1 LSLFSR
7 FAISFLLCFP
17 KQSETIR
24 SEEFSRL
31 VDADRARTPPADPAS
46 ANGGLELLRLLE
58 QFLDQALCFATEAL
72 SSTSSCRIDRALTAL
87 VARSSPSGIG

>member
-1 LSLFSR
+1 MIR
-7 FAISFLLCFP
+7 F
-17 KQSETIR
+17 
-24 SEEFSRL
+24 EEFSGL

-46 ANGGLELLRLLE
+46 ANGGLELPRLLE
-58 QFLDQALCFATEAL
+58 QFLDQALCFATEDL